1 MKNQLFLLFTLLLSV
16 AVNAQNF
23 PSVEDG
29 EGVSLTKAEKAVM
42 KKARDAK
49 KYDYILISKY
59 IDSEYIA
66 KAVVKIAKLE
76 KKIKALKKRRT
87 KTGIS
92 QKAIKKY
99 TDEITRLTALQESEK
114 LWAIYNDA
122 YVLYSKAYNNN
133 EHKRTTQL
141 SAIMKDVKKK
151 YKTLADKKFPPII
164 PVFYSKYKKQLVE
177 LRKTHLN

>member
-1 MKNQLFLLFTLLLSV
+1 MKVQLLLILLLSV

-76 KKIKALKKRRT
+76 KQIIALKKRQK

-92 QKAIKKY
+92 QKAVAKY
-99 TDEITRLTALQESEK
+99 SKEIAHLTALLDAEK
-114 LWAIYNDA
+114 LWAVYNDA
-122 YVLYSKAYNNN
+122 YVLYYKAYNSK
-133 EHKRTTQL
+133 ERKRASEL
-141 SAIMKDVKKK
+141 GGIMKDIQKK
-151 YKTLADKKFPPII
+151 YKTLTDESFPLITSL
-164 PVFYSKYKKQLVE
+164 FYSKYKKQLVK
-177 LRKTHLN
+177 LRKKYLN